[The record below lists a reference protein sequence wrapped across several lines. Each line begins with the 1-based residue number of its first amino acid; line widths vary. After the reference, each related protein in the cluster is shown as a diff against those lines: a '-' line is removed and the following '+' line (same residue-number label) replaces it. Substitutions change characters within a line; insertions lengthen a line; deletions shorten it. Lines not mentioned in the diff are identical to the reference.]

1 MEVIEH
7 VDDLSGFMQ
16 ACNEVVAPGGLHIV
30 ATLNRNLKSLVV
42 AIVGAEYV
50 LGWLPKGTHQW
61 RQFVKPKELRSF
73 LTDAGLSVLSEAGV
87 AVNPFNRAYRI
98 TQNTSVNYMMV
109 AERRA

>member
-1 MEVIEH
+1 
-7 VDDLSGFMQ
+7 
-16 ACNEVVAPGGLHIV
+16 
-30 ATLNRNLKSLVV
+30 
-42 AIVGAEYV
+42 
-50 LGWLPKGTHQW
+50 
-61 RQFVKPKELRSF
+61 LRSF